1 MAVMNLRVRRVY
13 EPAASDDGVRVL
25 VDRLW
30 PRGIQKQRAGIE
42 HWLKDLAPS
51 HELRRQFHGQ
61 AQHWDEFVAAY
72 ALELAAPPAQAALQ
86 TLRDCIAAGPVTLL
100 YASRD
105 ESHNNAVALKD
116 WLEQY

>member
-1 MAVMNLRVRRVY
+1 MNLRVRRVY
-13 EPAASDDGVRVL
+13 EPAEGQDGVRVL

-30 PRGIQKQRAGIE
+30 PRGIQKQRAAID

-61 AQHWDEFVAAY
+61 AQQWDAFVAAY
-72 ALELAAPPAQAALQ
+72 ALELTAPSAQGALQ
-86 TLRDCIAAGPVTLL
+86 TLRDCIALGPVTLL

-105 ESHNNAVALKD
+105 ERHNNAVALKH
-116 WLEQY
+116 WLEQR